1 LRPDWWAAS
10 AGSFSKMLIIADGS
24 RRDSSRATV
33 NPRIPA
39 PTTATVDDMLC
50 STGADYFS
58 D

>member
-1 LRPDWWAAS
+1 LRQDWWAAS
-10 AGSFSKMLIIADGS
+10 ADSFSKMLIVADGS
-24 RRDSSRATV
+24 RSDSSRATV

-39 PTTATVDDMLC
+39 PTTATLDDTLF